1 MNLSLRQVCLQYGF
15 NPDHVRQLTHL
26 GVLTVV
32 QGSTLLRPK
41 YMQEQVERLEHSTH
55 YIVCRACGRWAGQMT
70 TKHLQWCSRMSLEA
84 YKARWPDAPLLS
96 GVVSDSR
103 AKTPEQ
109 RQQQSETLKARF
121 QTPEGAAT
129 RQQIREASQRLMGTP
144 HRKVLVAR
152 LVERN
157 RSEAHRKQ
165 AAETARKLRPL
176 VTKWHQEHR
185 EASLAGAAHARTYKR
200 DTAMSAAR
208 AAISKTSKLHL
219 GFKARMEQAGLTG
232 FTTEG
237 KVGPFE
243 VDEAHYETRL
253 AVEVDGCWWHG
264 CTTCGHSGVASTL
277 ANDKAKNAYLK
288 AAGWH
293 VLRLLGHTVEKDPQT
308 ALAQVK
314 DALDN
319 LQRGHLHD

>member
-1 MNLSLRQVCLQYGF
+1 MNLSLRQVGLQYGF
-15 NPDHVRQLTHL
+15 NADHVRELTRI

-32 QGSTLLRPK
+32 QGSSPLRPK
-41 YMQEQVERLEHSTH
+41 YTQEQVERLALGAH

-70 TKHLQWCSRMSLEA
+70 TKHLQWCSRMSLEI
-84 YKARWPDAPLLS
+84 YKERWPDAPLLS
-96 GVVSDSR
+96 GVVADSR

-121 QTPEGAAT
+121 QTSEGAVT
-129 RQQIREASQRLMGTP
+129 RQQIREASRRLMGTP
-144 HRKVLVAR
+144 HREVLVAR
-152 LVERN
+152 LVKHN

-185 EASLAGAAHARTYKR
+185 EASLAGAARARTYMQ
-200 DTAMSAAR
+200 DTSMSAAR
-208 AAISKTSKLHL
+208 AVVSKTSKLHL
-219 GFKARMEQAGLTG
+219 GFKARMVLAGLTG

-237 KVGPFE
+237 RVGPFE
-243 VDEAHYETRL
+243 VDEVHHEHRL

-264 CTTCGHSGVASTL
+264 CATCGHSGVASTL

-288 AAGWH
+288 AAGWR
-293 VLRLLGHTVEKDPQT
+293 VLRLPGHIVEKDPQT
-308 ALAQVK
+308 ALAQIK
-314 DALDN
+314 YTLDN
-319 LQRGHLHD
+319 F